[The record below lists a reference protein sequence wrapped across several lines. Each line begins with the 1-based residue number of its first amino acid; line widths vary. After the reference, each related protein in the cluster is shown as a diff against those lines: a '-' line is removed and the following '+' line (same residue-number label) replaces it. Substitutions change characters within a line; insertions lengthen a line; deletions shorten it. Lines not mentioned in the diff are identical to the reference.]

1 MNRIRLLSASM
12 KIISFIGTI
21 SETLCFAAAWYV
33 QRNSGH
39 VLKKLKPAEVNVDLK
54 IEDTTI
60 DEVPVRIYSP
70 LNLSQDKNKYLP
82 AISFYHGGAFYMG
95 SVETHH
101 PITRRL
107 AIQTDFIVI
116 SVEYRL
122 APEHPFPAG
131 VDYCMKVTEY
141 VLDPNNAK
149 KLNLDSKR
157 VAILGDSAGGNLAA
171 VIAMQLANNANSVN
185 VSRIQVLIY
194 PVVQFFDSMLLSYL
208 TSILNIFDFGRA
220 SAALEY
226 YLNKTIT
233 NDVLIN
239 NHTSIE
245 QKKKY
250 HQFVDWSLILNKYQQ
265 IYKEPITDNIND
277 DPKVI
282 ENTKQYYFQIYH
294 HY

>member
-1 MNRIRLLSASM
+1 
-12 KIISFIGTI
+12 
-21 SETLCFAAAWYV
+21 
-33 QRNSGH
+33 
-39 VLKKLKPAEVNVDLK
+39 
-54 IEDTTI
+54 IEDATI
-60 DEVPVRIYSP
+60 DEVSVRIYSP

-82 AISFYHGGAFYMG
+82 AISFYHRGAFYMG

-107 AIQTDFIVI
+107 AIQTGFIVI

-122 APEHPFPAG
+122 ASEHPFPAG
-131 VDYCMKVTEY
+131 VD
-141 VLDPNNAK
+141 DW
-149 KLNLDSKR
+149 
-157 VAILGDSAGGNLAA
+157 DSAGGNLAA

-185 VSRIQVLIY
+185 VPRIQVLIY
-194 PVVQFFDSMLLSYL
+194 LVVQFFDFMLPSYL